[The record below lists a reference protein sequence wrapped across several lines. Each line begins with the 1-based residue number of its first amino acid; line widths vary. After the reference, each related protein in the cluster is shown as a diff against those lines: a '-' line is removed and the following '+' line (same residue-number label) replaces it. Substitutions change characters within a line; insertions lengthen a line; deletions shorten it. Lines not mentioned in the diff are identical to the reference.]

1 MHFLQK
7 EKANKN
13 KRHLKI
19 STKLQVVTC
28 LVLIL
33 TGFSPAYAITDE
45 EQLQNINKEIQNAK
59 NELNAIRGQKSSLQN
74 ELAIFDININSIQ
87 LQINAAQAQINI
99 LNNQI
104 SETNNKI
111 SSAELNLATQRNIM
125 REYLRTMYIEGQVST
140 IELIAKSKNFSD
152 FVDRSEYLGSIQQS
166 VQEAADKIIILRKEL
181 DQKKKAL
188 EIDKAKAEQLKSQ
201 QVAQRTELDIQR
213 GGKQY
218 ILNQTS
224 GNEANYKNY
233 IAGLQQKFT
242 RLQESI
248 WSKASGGVVSL
259 GHVNKGDIIGY
270 IGNSGY
276 STGCHLHFEIRANS
290 YTHVNPANYLGN
302 GYFINPVPGVTM
314 NVPYGYSSA
323 YFSGVFHTG
332 QDYADGCAGTPIRAT
347 ADGEIITRITGHGNT
362 YIAGIVEYGNYVMIK
377 HTNNMYSLY
386 GHMR

>member
-1 MHFLQK
+1 
-7 EKANKN
+7 
-13 KRHLKI
+13 
-19 STKLQVVTC
+19 

-332 QDYADGCAGTPIRAT
+332 QDYADGCAGTPIHYQ
-347 ADGEIITRITGHGNT
+347 DHG
-362 YIAGIVEYGNYVMIK
+362 
-377 HTNNMYSLY
+377 
-386 GHMR
+386 RR